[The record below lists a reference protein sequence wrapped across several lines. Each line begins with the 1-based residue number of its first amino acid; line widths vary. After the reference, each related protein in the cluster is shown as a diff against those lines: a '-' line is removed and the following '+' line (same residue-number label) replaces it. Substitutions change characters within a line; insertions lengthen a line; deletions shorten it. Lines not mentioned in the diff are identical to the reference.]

1 MKEASGELNMTFVTI
16 ILIGLLLGVG
26 LFFKDN
32 IKTWVSELLEGQKA
46 KSTDETPADG
56 MNIKGNYY
64 YYL

>member
-16 ILIGLLLGVG
+16 ILIGLLLGMG
-26 LFFKDN
+26 LFFKED
-32 IKTWVSELLEGQKA
+32 IEQWISELLEGQKEQP
-46 KSTDETPADG
+46 TGETPADG